1 MYPSPPRST
10 KPTTEVSIDSWVV
23 RHRPPGASTS
33 NGGYWEKESVVVVVD
48 VGAPVVDV
56 DDVSGWAVP
65 VVSVPELG
73 EPAHDP
79 TIAEISPMAA
89 ADWRALITQF

>member
-1 MYPSPPRST
+1 
-10 KPTTEVSIDSWVV
+10 
-23 RHRPPGASTS
+23 
-33 NGGYWEKESVVVVVD
+33 VVVVD